1 MQFLK
6 KKKRKVFGHKHI
18 YIWSSVEIKSLSY
31 GFHTIWKDFN
41 NHQTKCEHSICTRK
55 KKKKLLY
62 VYKKIIES
70 KAEYK
75 IFSQKD
81 DWRYCI
87 LSGPVLCV
95 KIKTKYIYI
104 KKKVENDVKSWI
116 SRPKRIKIKSNMI
129 GQWIKKS

>member
-6 KKKRKVFGHKHI
+6 KKKKESFWAQAYI

-70 KAEYK
+70 KAKYK

-81 DWRYCI
+81 DWRYRI
-87 LSGPVLCV
+87 LSGPVSCV
-95 KIKTKYIYI
+95 KTKTKKIY
-104 KKKVENDVKSWI
+104 KKKGWKWC
-116 SRPKRIKIKSNMI
+116 KIMNFKT
-129 GQWIKKS
+129 KKDKNKK